1 MKKSSKSDAGFQR
14 YRLKRPFLSQKG
26 GFLGPKPTWGGVTK
40 NFWVERTSK
49 MNSAP
54 SNYSECKFSAKSD
67 NF

>member
-1 MKKSSKSDAGFQR
+1 MRGFKDIGAIGHFSAKKGVFGSKPPGQG
-14 YRLKRPFLSQKG
+14 SQKI
-26 GFLGPKPTWGGVTK
+26 
-40 NFWVERTSK
+40 FWVKRTSK

>member
-1 MKKSSKSDAGFQR
+1 MHGFEDIGSKGHFSAKKGVFGSKT
-14 YRLKRPFLSQKG
+14 LKGSQKN
-26 GFLGPKPTWGGVTK
+26 FGVK
-40 NFWVERTSK
+40 RTTK